1 MAPQKVKTGLDGL
14 DSQLGGGLPKGS
26 ITTVSGSTG
35 SGKSIFAMQF
45 LVNGI
50 RSAGEPGLYIAIE
63 ESKNT
68 LYRNMA
74 SINWDLKQYES
85 SNQLVIIDFP
95 FHEVDQLLDNRNPI
109 KELVDRFGVERV
121 VIDSIMPVAVKFQ
134 SDGEMRK
141 GFMRM
146 MENIR
151 AWDTTAIIT
160 TNDVSPS
167 TYHIMPQTEF
177 GIERFTDGWM
187 HLYYLFKANQR
198 KRMLEVIKMKGS
210 EHGTKMVPFSI
221 GKNGISL

>member
-1 MAPQKVKTGLDGL
+1 MAPQKVKTGMDEL

-50 RSAGEPGLYIAIE
+50 RSSGEPGLYIAIE

-68 LYRNMA
+68 LYRNMS
-74 SINWDLKQYES
+74 SINWDLRQYES
-85 SNQLVIIDFP
+85 SSQLVIIDFP
-95 FHEVDQLLDNRNPI
+95 FHEVDQLIDNRNPI

-121 VIDSIMPVAVKFQ
+121 VIDSVMPVAVKFQ
-134 SDGEMRK
+134 SDSEMRK
-141 GFMRM
+141 GFMKM
-146 MENIR
+146 IENIR
-151 AWDTTAIIT
+151 AWDTTTLIT
-160 TNDVSPS
+160 TNDISPA

-187 HLYYLFKANQR
+187 HLYYLFKANER

-210 EHGTKMVPFSI
+210 EHDTKMVPFSI

>member
-50 RSAGEPGLYIAIE
+50 KSAGEPGLYIAIE